1 MKMAWLLKAAPLQ
14 FPRNGKI
21 PELLLY
27 VVLLKVCVNWQ
38 EEIVC
43 CGAKLTF

>member
-14 FPRNGKI
+14 LPRNGKT

-27 VVLLKVCVNWQ
+27 VFLLKACVNWQ
-38 EEIVC
+38 EEIVRS
-43 CGAKLTF
+43 GAKITF